1 MKPKI
6 ASHPE
11 ISQYIFTCSADNP
24 EDFCVTYATNQEYVQ
39 RLLDSGKH
47 LAVIVHKD
55 WIIGDTPDNICF
67 IRVDD
72 PELEFILWHNWIS
85 KHEDPKSDYIADEAR
100 VHPLACIG
108 ADGMRYIKNKDGTG
122 LINMKH
128 MGCVVIREHAEIGPF
143 STIARA
149 TLDSTIIDKHARIG
163 HGVYIGHNC
172 KVGQRTIIV
181 DGAIMGG
188 SSEVGDDCW
197 IGLNTT
203 IKNGAKICSNVMI
216 AMGAVLAKDIAE
228 PGIYVGAPARRMG
241 DWDGSW

>member
-6 ASHPE
+6 ANHPK
-11 ISQYIFTCSADNP
+11 ISQYIFTCSVDNP
-24 EDFCVTYATNQEYVQ
+24 EDFCVTYAASTEYFDKVCKSDKQ
-39 RLLDSGKH
+39 M
-47 LAVIVHKD
+47 AV
-55 WIIGDTPDNICF
+55 F
-67 IRVDD
+67 IPASWVYEEPEFIDFIPVDD

-85 KHEDPKSDYIADEAR
+85 EHEDPKADYISEEAR

-108 ADGMRYIKNKDGTG
+108 PDGMKYIKNKDGTG
-122 LINMKH
+122 LITMKH
-128 MGCVVIREHAEIGPF
+128 MGCVVIRDYAEIGPF

-149 TLDSTIIDKHARIG
+149 TLDSTIIGKHARIG

-188 SSEVGDDCW
+188 SSEIGDDCW
-197 IGLNTT
+197 VGLNAT
-203 IKNGAKICSNVMI
+203 IRNGIKICDNVMV
-216 AMGAVLAKDIAE
+216 AMGAVISKDITE